1 MERDSILFLPSSI
14 SILRRIKMK
23 WSFAAASL
31 SLFAVSVLSLL
42 LLTLF
47 ESSLT
52 NMSVVAE
59 RLVSAILLVLPGVVG
74 VILGVMSFVRKEAK
88 RWMAVLGILLNA
100 L

>member
-1 MERDSILFLPSSI
+1 
-14 SILRRIKMK
+14 MK

-31 SLFAVSVLSLL
+31 TLFVVSILFLL

-52 NMSVVAE
+52 NMSMTAE

-74 VILGVMSFVRKEAK
+74 VILGVISLLRKEAK

-100 L
+100 LFALFFTFVLAFAG

>member
-1 MERDSILFLPSSI
+1 
-14 SILRRIKMK
+14 MK

-100 L
+100 LFALFFTFVLAFAG

>member
-1 MERDSILFLPSSI
+1 
-14 SILRRIKMK
+14 MK
-23 WSFAAASL
+23 WSFAAVSL

-52 NMSVVAE
+52 NMSMAAE

-100 L
+100 LFALFFTFVLAFAG

>member
-1 MERDSILFLPSSI
+1 
-14 SILRRIKMK
+14 MK
-23 WSFAAASL
+23 WSFAATSL
-31 SLFAVSVLSLL
+31 ALFVVSILSLL

-52 NMSVVAE
+52 NMSMAAE

-74 VILGVMSFVRKEAK
+74 VILGVMSFVRKDAK

-100 L
+100 LLALFFTFVLAFAG

>member
-1 MERDSILFLPSSI
+1 
-14 SILRRIKMK
+14 MK

-59 RLVSAILLVLPGVVG
+59 RLVSAVLLVLPGVVG

-100 L
+100 LFALFFTFVLAFAG